1 MKVGIVVPYSWSYWG
16 GVLEH
21 AHHQAAAL
29 RELGVETRTI
39 VGNDPPGPLTRILH
53 PRSGRHDP
61 HPEGIIPV
69 GRSVIVPANAS
80 LPNIILSPGV
90 YPRIKR
96 ILESE
101 RFDLIHVHEPMTP
114 AIAVI
119 ALALARCTTVATFH
133 ASGNLGWMRGG
144 KPLWGFLMERLDA
157 RIAVSEQARASAARW
172 LPGHYEIVPNGIIIP
187 DRVEAGG
194 RQEKIVFIGR
204 HDPRK
209 GLLTLLSAWPEIRR
223 RTGATLKVVGADP
236 LSVRLLMT
244 RHRLRE
250 DGVELPGFLS
260 EEELTEEISSAK
272 MLVAPSL
279 SGESFGMVLTRAYAS
294 STPVVAS
301 DIPGYQDVFDE
312 SAGVAVPPGDVGAL
326 EQAVIGL
333 LEDEPRRCRMGEAA
347 RKIAVERYDWRDIAT
362 RLLSIYELAI
372 EGRFDVD
379 AAAVEA

>member
-61 HPEGIIPV
+61 KPEGVIPV

-80 LPNIILSPGV
+80 LPNIILTPGV

-96 ILESE
+96 ALENE

-172 LPGHYEIVPNGIIIP
+172 LPGHYEIVPNGIVIP
-187 DRVEAGG
+187 DRVDAGG
-194 RQEKIVFIGR
+194 REEKIVFIGR

-223 RTGATLKVVGADP
+223 RTGATLKVIGADP

-250 DGVELPGFLS
+250 DGLELPGFLS
-260 EEELTEEISSAK
+260 EEQLTAEISSAK

-301 DIPGYQDVFDE
+301 DIPGYRDVFDG
-312 SAGVAVPPGDVGAL
+312 SAGVAVPPGDVEAL
-326 EQAVIGL
+326 QQAVIGL
-333 LEDEPRRCRMGEAA
+333 FENEPRRRRMGEAA
-347 RKIAVERYDWRDIAT
+347 RKIAVERYDWRDIAA

-372 EGRFDVD
+372 EGRFDTET
-379 AAAVEA
+379 AAVEA